1 MYHFI
6 TENKNYFLAYL
17 TLLIITLSLL
27 IVVNKGDEVI
37 WLNQFYSP
45 NKNMFFVYAT
55 KMGEEW
61 VAIFIGLFILFTRQ
75 YKTTLGYLATTL
87 SISILIYSFKH
98 FIFDDAMR
106 PRIFLKDHPLHF
118 VHGININSNN
128 SFPSGH
134 TAAAFSIF
142 SYLVF
147 TVKHK
152 WKVFL
157 LILPILVG
165 LSRVYLAQH
174 FLIDVVAGSVL
185 GITTA
190 ILFFRLF
197 NGNRFSD
204 NTALN
209 KKLLK

>member
-1 MYHFI
+1 M
-6 TENKNYFLAYL
+6 
-17 TLLIITLSLL
+17 L

-45 NKNMFFVYAT
+45 NKNTFFVYAT

-61 VAIFIGLFILFTRQ
+61 VAIFIGLFILFTQ
-75 YKTTLGYLATTL
+75 PYKSLLGYLATAL
-87 SISILIYSFKH
+87 AISVLIYSFKH
-98 FIFDDAMR
+98 FVFDDAMR
-106 PRIFLKDHPLHF
+106 PRIFLKDYSLQF
-118 VHGININSNN
+118 VNGININSNH

-142 SYLVF
+142 SYLAYSL
-147 TVKHK
+147 KNK
-152 WKVFL
+152 WKIFL
-157 LILPILVG
+157 LIFPFLVG

-185 GITTA
+185 GITIS

-197 NGNRFSD
+197 NGEMFINSVS
-204 NTALN
+204 LN
-209 KKLLK
+209 KKLLT